1 MDASFRIKPECWGTS
16 FASGSESVM
25 WGTLGEN
32 GKVEGDNLSKVKSKK
47 KRSIGFYAHSC
58 SPIPPT
64 PATTPLSCNCQLISD
79 VILL

>member
-32 GKVEGDNLSKVKSKK
+32 GKVDGDNLSKGYVIKHTKLFMVINTY
-47 KRSIGFYAHSC
+47 IG
-58 SPIPPT
+58 
-64 PATTPLSCNCQLISD
+64 N
-79 VILL
+79 